1 MLQGDDNMKDRI
13 QEEARQKFFE
23 DGNEEQEEMGL
34 LESEKEL
41 IKDFAKVL
49 FILVALGFIGFIIT
63 YLFN

>member
-1 MLQGDDNMKDRI
+1 MKDRI

>member
-23 DGNEEQEEMGL
+23 DGNEEQEEMEL

-49 FILVALGFIGFIIT
+49 FILVALAFIGFIMS
-63 YLFN
+63 YFFD

>member
-1 MLQGDDNMKDRI
+1 MKDRI

-23 DGNEEQEEMGL
+23 DGNEEQEEMEL

-49 FILVALGFIGFIIT
+49 FILVALAFIGFIMS
-63 YLFN
+63 YFFD